1 MKYLASR
8 DIKVLILI
16 VSVLSV
22 MFAGRHY
29 MGFVDLD
36 PAVVNS
42 RYANEESQFIKLDG
56 LQQGI
61 ELHYRDEGKQDA
73 PVLFLLHGIMASL
86 QTWDGWVKAL
96 QDDFRI
102 IRVDIPG
109 FGLTGPYSDGIYNIE
124 RSVDMVDQLSDK
136 LGIESFFLAGNSMG
150 GYISWNFALVH
161 PEKVKR
167 LILLDAAGYPF
178 KPPMML
184 EILQTP
190 VLKQAVGFLIPRF
203 IVTHTLNEVYGDA
216 SKVNDEL
223 IDRYHQLMLR
233 EGNRQ
238 AVVDVFASISD
249 VDNSAI
255 KQLKVPTLI
264 QWGANDAWIPL
275 VNAQKFSDDIEGA
288 KTIVYPGV
296 GHIPMEEIAEI
307 SANDAKDF
315 LRALIEEPRS
325 IQPQLVTPVSE
336 GG

>member
-1 MKYLASR
+1 
-8 DIKVLILI
+8 
-16 VSVLSV
+16 

-190 VLKQAVGFLIPRF
+190 VLKQAVGFLTPRF